1 MNYKILWIDDEI
13 ELLKPQILFLK
24 NKNIDVITANNG
36 NDGIDIFKEAAGID
50 LVILD
55 ENMPGLSGLDTL
67 VELKKIDST
76 VPAFMLTKSEEERIM
91 EEAIGSQIARYLIK
105 PTSSANIYA
114 AIIQQLNGK
123 SIISESIKNEFLSNH
138 RRLSL
143 EINNLRDYEDFTSF
157 YTEIVNWEIKADA
170 LDKSLS
176 NLLIDLKQQTN
187 IQFAKYIE
195 NNYEDWFEQP
205 DMDRPVLSH
214 EIFKKYIIPKLKIED
229 DASYLV
235 IVVDNLRYDQWK
247 VLQPEIQEYYNL
259 VKENLYYSILP
270 TATQYSR
277 NAIFSGL
284 TPYEMKKQHPE
295 FWRDDVDEGLK
306 NEFEFEFLKAQLK
319 RFRLDINAEY
329 IKISGAND
337 GEKFLR
343 NIKQYKNNKITTL
356 VYNFID
362 MLSHARTDSKIM
374 RELSAN
380 DQSYRDITK
389 AWFKNSSLKEIIK
402 AAKQQGLKLIITTDH
417 GTVEVKRA
425 STVIG
430 DKETSLNLRYKTG
443 KSLTFQ
449 EKDVYYVPN
458 PSKIGLPNINM
469 SSSFIFAKYDFLL
482 AYRNNYN
489 HYANYYKNTYQ
500 HGGISMEEMII
511 PFLIFEPK

>member
-1 MNYKILWIDDEI
+1 MSYTILWVDDEI
-13 ELLKPQILFLK
+13 DLLKPQVLFLQ
-24 NKNIDVITANNG
+24 NKEITVTTANNG
-36 NDGIDIFKEAAGID
+36 TDALELFQENHYD

-67 VELKKIDST
+67 VEIKKINSVT
-76 VPAFMLTKSEEERIM
+76 PVFMLTKSEEERIM
-91 EEAIGSQIARYLIK
+91 EEAIGSQINRYLIK

-114 AIIQQLNGK
+114 AIIQELNGK
-123 SIISESIKNEFLSNH
+123 SIISESIKNEFLTNH

-143 EINNLRDYEDFTSF
+143 EINNLRDHEDFTNF
-157 YTEIVNWEIKADA
+157 YNEIVAWEIKANNI
-170 LDKSLS
+170 DKNFS
-176 NLLIDLKQQTN
+176 NLLIDLKQQAN

-195 NNYEDWFEQP
+195 NNYEDWYTDP

-214 EIFKKYIIPKLKIED
+214 EIFKKYVIPKLKQESKD
-229 DASYLV
+229 SYL
-235 IVVDNLRYDQWK
+235 IIIIDNLRLDQWR
-247 VLQPEIQEYYNL
+247 VLQPEILQYYNL
-259 VKENLYYSILP
+259 IKDSTYYSILP

-284 TPYEMKKQHPE
+284 TPLEMKKQHPD

-306 NEFEFEFLKAQLK
+306 NEFEFDYLKAQLK
-319 RFRLDINAEY
+319 RFRLDIPTDY
-329 IKISGAND
+329 IKISGVND
-337 GEKFLR
+337 GEKFLK
-343 NIKQYKNNKITTL
+343 NIKQYKNNKLTTL

-374 RELSAN
+374 RELSAS
-380 DQSYRDITK
+380 DQSYRDITQ

-402 AAKQQGLKLIITTDH
+402 SSAKEGLKLIITTDH

-443 KSLTFQ
+443 KSLTYQ
-449 EKDVYYVPN
+449 EKDVYHVSNPN
-458 PSKIGLPNINM
+458 KIGLPSINM

-511 PFLIFEPK
+511 PFLILDPK